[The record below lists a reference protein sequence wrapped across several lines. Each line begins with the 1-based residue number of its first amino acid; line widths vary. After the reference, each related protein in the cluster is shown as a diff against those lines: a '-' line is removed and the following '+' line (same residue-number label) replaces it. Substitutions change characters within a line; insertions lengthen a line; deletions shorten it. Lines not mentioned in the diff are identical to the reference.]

1 MMGLK
6 ERSFAPLIHVSLEEL
21 VPHDHFYRHLER
33 TLDLS
38 FVREFVQET
47 YAGRGRPSID
57 PIVFFKLQLV
67 MFFEDIRSER
77 LLMRHAADRLSVR
90 WYVGYDLNE
99 PLPDHSSLTR
109 IRTRYGV
116 EVFRRF
122 FEKIVE
128 QCQQAG
134 LVWGRELYFDGTKV
148 AANAG
153 KESLKPRFVIEA
165 HLESLFGEAGE
176 EPAQSTEQESLPQ
189 EKASSDANEQEERPA
204 PVPLP
209 TSLSPQEREALS
221 QHNEARH
228 DWIEQLGAQ
237 DRQQTSRGYQRVAD
251 LQVSTT
257 DPDATL
263 MLTKNGADLGY
274 HTHYVVDGGKS
285 RIILNVLVTPSE
297 VMDNQ
302 PMLDLL
308 WRTRF
313 RWKLWPRQ
321 VTGDRKYG
329 TEDNLVAI
337 EDQGIRAYIPIPDMD
352 HRTEYFS
359 ADQFRY
365 EAERDVYR
373 CPAGKELRFDR
384 PHSTERSLRYRARA
398 KDCNHCPLKAQCT
411 TSKQGRSLCR
421 SVDEACLDRVR
432 AYQPT
437 EAYKKALRKRQV
449 WVEPLFA
456 EAKDW
461 HGMRRFRLRRLWRVN
476 CEALMIAAGQNLK
489 RLLKKR
495 GWGRRPFPAEAGG
508 VVAPPDWEEDEIL
521 RKDTQKRKRAWVSVA
536 SLVSLG
542 TTGTWLAAQIS
553 TFSHPIFI
561 QVYYHIFYYVFFIV
575 LLSALFHS
583 CILSMRA
590 REENHFSVKL
600 HPSLISSATSFSTGW
615 GIVRREQVGRL
626 SNYETP

>member
-1 MMGLK
+1 MMGSK
-6 ERSFAPLIHVSLEEL
+6 ERHFAPLINVSLEEL
-21 VPHDHFYRHLER
+21 VPQDHFYRHLEKS
-33 TLDLS
+33 LDLS
-38 FVREFVQET
+38 FVPELVQDT
-47 YAGRGRPSID
+47 YAGGGRPSID
-57 PIVFFKLQLV
+57 PVVFFKLQLV

-77 LLMRHAADRLSVR
+77 LLIRHAADRLSVR
-90 WYVGYDLNE
+90 WYLGYDLGQ

-109 IRTRYGV
+109 IRERYGV

-122 FEKIVE
+122 FEAIVE

-134 LVWGRELYFDGTKV
+134 LVWGKELYFDGTKV
-148 AANAG
+148 AANAS
-153 KESLKPRFVIEA
+153 EDSLKPRFAVEA
-165 HLESLFGEAGE
+165 HLANLFAEEDGQATEERGQAFPQAEAPSR
-176 EPAQSTEQESLPQ
+176 EPIEQEGTS
-189 EKASSDANEQEERPA
+189 A

-209 TSLSPQEREALS
+209 VSLSQEPCEELCQRNAE
-221 QHNEARH
+221 RH

-237 DRQQTSRGYQRVAD
+237 DRQQTSRCYQRLAD
-251 LQVSTT
+251 YLVSTT

-263 MLTKNGADLGY
+263 MQTKNGVDMGY

-337 EDQGIRAYIPIPDMD
+337 ESQHIRAYIPLPDMD
-352 HRTEYFS
+352 HRTEFLSSQEFTY
-359 ADQFRY
+359 DT
-365 EAERDVYR
+365 ERDIYV

-384 PHSTERSLRYRARA
+384 SHSTERSRRYRARA
-398 KDCNHCPLKAQCT
+398 KDCNHCPLKAKCT

-476 CEALMIAAGQNLK
+476 CEALMIATGQNLK

-508 VVAPPDWEEDEIL
+508 VMASPDWEEDEIH

-536 SLVSLG
+536 SLISFG
-542 TTGTWLAAQIS
+542 TTKTWLHAQIS

-561 QVYYHIFYYVFFIV
+561 QIHSHIFYYVFFLF
-575 LLSALFHS
+575 LLSALLRS
-583 CILSMRA
+583 CIPLNESQ
-590 REENHFSVKL
+590 
-600 HPSLISSATSFSTGW
+600 
-615 GIVRREQVGRL
+615 RREPFL
-626 SNYETP
+626 S